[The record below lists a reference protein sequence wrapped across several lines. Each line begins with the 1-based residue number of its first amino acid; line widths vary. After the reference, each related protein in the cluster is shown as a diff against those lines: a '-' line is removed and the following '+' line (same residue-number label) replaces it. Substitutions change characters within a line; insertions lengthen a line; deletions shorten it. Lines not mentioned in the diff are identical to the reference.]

1 MTCIYT
7 ENITRLTR
15 HNAHSTTH
23 APWHWYSTTHTH
35 THTHNLCTEHST
47 TQTHTHKV
55 QHTEHT
61 CQGVLF
67 ETVTCSV
74 MSGHVSWF
82 LDVLCDV
89 KMCSVT
95 SCVCVLW
102 HHGVFCDVRA
112 CFLIPWCILWCQDV
126 LCDIVCLCSLTSW
139 CVLWCQGM
147 FHDSLMYFVMS
158 RCALWHHV
166 FVFFDTMMC
175 SVMSGPVSWFLD
187 VLCDVKVCSV
197 TSGVCVLWHHDVF
210 CDVRVCS
217 LIPWCTLC
225 FQDVVCYT
233 LMPLFLCPQGL
244 TFTQWGRCSSC
255 VCHRPARSFLFCSCV
270 RFCLYGPFKLIS
282 FHKFS
287 WQLSPSP
294 LGSPGLISASL
305 ALSTMY
311 LCMIVSF
318 SPDIIVLSFMVDWA
332 PSIN

>member
-1 MTCIYT
+1 MHTAQHMHLDT
-7 ENITRLTR
+7 DT
-15 HNAHSTTH
+15 AQ
-23 APWHWYSTTHTH
+23 HTH

-95 SCVCVLW
+95 SC
-102 HHGVFCDVRA
+102 
-112 CFLIPWCILWCQDV
+112 
-126 LCDIVCLCSLTSW
+126 
-139 CVLWCQGM
+139 
-147 FHDSLMYFVMS
+147 
-158 RCALWHHV
+158 
-166 FVFFDTMMC
+166 
-175 SVMSGPVSWFLD
+175 
-187 VLCDVKVCSV
+187 
-197 TSGVCVLWHHDVF
+197 VCVLWHHDVF

-294 LGSPGLISASL
+294 LGSPGLISASS